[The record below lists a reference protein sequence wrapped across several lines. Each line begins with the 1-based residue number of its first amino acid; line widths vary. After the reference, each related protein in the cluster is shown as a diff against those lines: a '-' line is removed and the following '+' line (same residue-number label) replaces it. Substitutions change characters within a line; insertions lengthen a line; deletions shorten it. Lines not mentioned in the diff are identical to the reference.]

1 MAIKIKSNRRTARLL
16 LGVHLDET
24 DFSDVF
30 GYARLEC
37 CQVVLDV
44 SLHLLATPCH
54 LVESHTS

>member
-1 MAIKIKSNRRTARLL
+1 MAIKIKSNRRTARPL

-30 GYARLEC
+30 GCARLEC
-37 CQVVLDV
+37 CQIVLDA
-44 SLHLLATPCH
+44 SRHLLATPLQ